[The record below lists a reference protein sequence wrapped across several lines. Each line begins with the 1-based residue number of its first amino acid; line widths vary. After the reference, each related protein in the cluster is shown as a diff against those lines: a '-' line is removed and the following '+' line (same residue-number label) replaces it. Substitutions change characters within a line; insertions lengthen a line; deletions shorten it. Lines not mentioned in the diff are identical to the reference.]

1 MELNNKNKSPV
12 KKEKQD
18 IAKQLKECNS
28 AFAYYKQK
36 SEELRKEL
44 LKKEQQLQT
53 SSSLK
58 NFTLLKEYNKNLKSQ
73 LEKVTKFLLEKSKK

>member
-12 KKEKQD
+12 KKEKND
-18 IAKQLKECNS
+18 LAKQLKECNS
-28 AFAYYKQK
+28 AFIYYKQK
-36 SEELRKEL
+36 SEDLEKKL
-44 LKKEQQLQT
+44 LKKDHQLNT

-73 LEKVTKFLLEKSKK
+73 LEKVTKFLLEKNKK